1 VSGRSLRWC
10 SAAAAALVATIS
22 ALPSVAEEP
31 LVTDRPDFTE
41 SALVVDPGRWQVEM
55 GTTYD
60 DGASVEALTVGEML
74 IRWGFARDLELRV
87 FPLSYLWTD
96 DEGDD
101 SSGLLD
107 ATVGLKYEIQDGS
120 GAGLW
125 GSTALAVIVS
135 TTVPTG
141 GSAVSSD
148 DWQPAAV
155 VAASWPLAPAWSLAS
170 NLGYARPSDGEQRFN
185 SVWAS
190 LSLGVGLGDRTG
202 MFVELY
208 GFEREEA
215 RGPNT
220 MAFQTGVTHRLNP
233 NLQLDA
239 RVARRLTDDGPDLL
253 IGAGASWR
261 Y

>member
-1 VSGRSLRWC
+1 VSGKSLRWRG
-10 SAAAAALVATIS
+10 AAAAALVAAIS
-22 ALPSVAEEP
+22 TLPSVAEEP

-41 SALVVDPGRWQVEM
+41 SALVVDTGRWQVEM

-74 IRWGFARDLELRV
+74 IRWGFARDLEHRV

-96 DEGDD
+96 DEGDN

-120 GAGLW
+120 GAGTW
-125 GSTALAVIVS
+125 GGTALGVIVS
-135 TTVPTG
+135 TTLPTG

-148 DWQPAAV
+148 DWQPTAV
-155 VAASWPLAPAWSLAS
+155 VAASWPLAPKLSLAS
-170 NLGYARPSDGEQRFN
+170 NLGYARPSDGEERFN

-190 LSLGVGLGDRTG
+190 LSLGVGLGDWTG
-202 MFVELY
+202 LFVELY

-220 MAFQTGVTHRLNP
+220 LTFETGVTHLLGP
-233 NLQLDA
+233 NFQLDVRA
-239 RVARRLTDDGPDLL
+239 ARRLTDDGPDLL
-253 IGAGASWR
+253 VGAGASWR